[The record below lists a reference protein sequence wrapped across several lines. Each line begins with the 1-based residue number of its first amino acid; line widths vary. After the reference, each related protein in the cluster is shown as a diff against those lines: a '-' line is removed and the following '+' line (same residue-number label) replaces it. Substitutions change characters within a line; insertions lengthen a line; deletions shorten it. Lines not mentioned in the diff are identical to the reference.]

1 MSCWSWE
8 VSLHLTFNF
17 SPPDSSSPI
26 IQAPSERSVAAL
38 LASQSLVHSLVIF
51 ASHDPPTI
59 PSSPTPTVRVL
70 HLASPLAVE
79 DTGAIR
85 LVSTLEWAERVARIW
100 RASGSGGADVIC
112 YDEATK
118 DVPMSPSPPVS
129 PSRNNVNAPSGSVE
143 SFGGKSFG
151 SRRRLPNFVKRRAST
166 SSSKSGF
173 LSGGSLP
180 PVDPSQR
187 PFDAILNYIPHD
199 VAEKHVLKQAILVTS
214 ITRPFL
220 APTLS
225 PYHKLSEAKK
235 IGRRNSTTRRG
246 SIRSLP
252 PTPPYQS
259 GDLPTPASSSM
270 TALSVLSTSAM
281 PPLPSHMVHV
291 IPPTPRIGL
300 VRSLDSFLTSF
311 AKQGGGNEEVDHAKQ
326 YILNSSTVQETVA
339 HPDLDQDECTV
350 LDLILL
356 GGLDSISGK
365 SWIGS
370 GQDIRFLPT
379 STRSEP
385 SPPPV
390 PHKSV
395 QSPPRTPPD
404 SSRSVDPVPRPRVQS
419 SPQMLPP
426 SSGSPPRRPRRDG
439 RRVERLQ
446 PDSERDRPTILNPP
460 PRSDTVRHP
469 HPRGPYQ
476 STSLSPSSG
485 RAMQRSKLN
494 MTTKPDDPTFPTSGL
509 PTPPDSDEDARDS
522 PPGPRTPASKVST
535 SEKKK
540 FRWRFWKS

>member
-1 MSCWSWE
+1 
-8 VSLHLTFNF
+8 
-17 SPPDSSSPI
+17 
-26 IQAPSERSVAAL
+26 
-38 LASQSLVHSLVIF
+38 VIF

-59 PSSPTPTVRVL
+59 PPGPTPTVRVL
-70 HLASPLAVE
+70 HLASPLAIQ
-79 DTGAIR
+79 DTGAVR

-100 RASGSGGADVIC
+100 RASGSGGADVIY
-112 YDEATK
+112 YDEASK
-118 DVPMSPSPPVS
+118 DVPLSSPSVSPSPKA
-129 PSRNNVNAPSGSVE
+129 VNAPSVSVE

-151 SRRRLPNFVKRRAST
+151 SMRRLPSLAKRRPST
-166 SSSKSGF
+166 SSSRSGF

-259 GDLPTPASSSM
+259 GDLPTPASSST
-270 TALSVLSTSAM
+270 TAISVLSMSAM
-281 PPLPSHMVHV
+281 PPLPSHMVHIV
-291 IPPTPRIGL
+291 PPTPRIGL
-300 VRSLDSFLTSF
+300 VRSLDSFLSSF
-311 AKQGGGNEEVDHAKQ
+311 TKQTIGHEEVDHAKQ
-326 YILNSSTVQETVA
+326 YILNNSTIRETVA
-339 HPDLDQDECTV
+339 HPDFDQDECTV

-356 GGLDSISGK
+356 GGLDSVSGK

-370 GQDIRFLPT
+370 GQDIRFLPS

-390 PHKSV
+390 PRKPV
-395 QSPPRTPPD
+395 KSPPRTPPD
-404 SSRSVDPVPRPRVQS
+404 TSWSVDPVPRPRPRVES
-419 SPQMLPP
+419 YPQLLPP
-426 SSGSPPRRPRRDG
+426 SSSGSPRRPLRDDN
-439 RRVERLQ
+439 RRVERLEL
-446 PDSERDRPTILNPP
+446 DLERERSTIPNPS
-460 PRSDTVRHP
+460 PRSDPVRHP
-469 HPRGPYQ
+469 HPRAPYQ
-476 STSLSPSSG
+476 PTSLNASSG
-485 RAMQRSKLN
+485 RALRRSKLN
-494 MTTKPDDPTFPTSGL
+494 MITKPDDTTYHTSGL
-509 PTPPDSDEDARDS
+509 PTPPDSDEDARHTL
-522 PPGPRTPASKVST
+522 PKPRTPASEVPT
-535 SEKKK
+535 PEKKK

>member
-1 MSCWSWE
+1 MLVLGSESRTRLR
-8 VSLHLTFNF
+8 VVTFN
-17 SPPDSSSPI
+17 SSFLI
-26 IQAPSERSVAAL
+26 LAPSERSVTAL
-38 LASQSLVHSLVIF
+38 LASHSLVQSLVIF
-51 ASHDPPTI
+51 ASHDPPTV

-79 DTGAIR
+79 DTGAVR

-100 RASGSGGADVIC
+100 RASGSCSADVIY
-112 YDEATK
+112 YDEASK
-118 DVPMSPSPPVS
+118 DVPVPATSPPMSPSRNAVN
-129 PSRNNVNAPSGSVE
+129 PSSVSVE
-143 SFGGKSFG
+143 SFGGKPFG
-151 SRRRLPNFVKRRAST
+151 SRRRLPNLVKRRTST

-252 PTPPYQS
+252 PTPPYQL

-270 TALSVLSTSAM
+270 TAFSVLSMSAM
-281 PPLPSHMVHV
+281 PPLPSHMVHIV
-291 IPPTPRIGL
+291 PPTPRIGL
-300 VRSLDSFLTSF
+300 VRSLDRFLSSF
-311 AKQGGGNEEVDHAKQ
+311 AKQAVGTEEVDHAKQ
-326 YILNSSTVQETVA
+326 YILNTSTARETVT
-339 HPDLDQDECTV
+339 HPDFDQDDCTV

-356 GGLDSISGK
+356 GGLDSVPGK

-379 STRSEP
+379 SIRSEP

-390 PHKSV
+390 PRKPI

-404 SSRSVDPVPRPRVQS
+404 SSRSADPVPRPRVRS
-419 SPQMLPP
+419 SPQRLPP
-426 SSGSPPRRPRRDG
+426 SSGGSPRRPRRTDN
-439 RRVERLQ
+439 RRVEGLQ
-446 PDSERDRPTILNPP
+446 PDSERDLPTIPHPP
-460 PRSDTVRHP
+460 PRSDPVRHP
-469 HPRGPYQ
+469 HPPGPHQ
-476 STSLSPSSG
+476 STSLSTSSG
-485 RAMQRSKLN
+485 RALRRSKLN
-494 MTTKPDDPTFPTSGL
+494 MITKPDDPTFPTSGL
-509 PTPPDSDEDARDS
+509 PTPPDSDEDARH
-522 PPGPRTPASKVST
+522 TPHTLASEVPT
-535 SEKKK
+535 PEKKK

>member
-1 MSCWSWE
+1 M
-8 VSLHLTFNF
+8 
-17 SPPDSSSPI
+17 
-26 IQAPSERSVAAL
+26 
-38 LASQSLVHSLVIF
+38 
-51 ASHDPPTI
+51 
-59 PSSPTPTVRVL
+59 
-70 HLASPLAVE
+70 
-79 DTGAIR
+79 
-85 LVSTLEWAERVARIW
+85 
-100 RASGSGGADVIC
+100 DVIR

-118 DVPMSPSPPVS
+118 DIPISLTSPPVS
-129 PSRNNVNAPSGSVE
+129 PSRNNVHAPSASVE

-151 SRRRLPNFVKRRAST
+151 SIRRLSNFPKRRPST
-166 SSSKSGF
+166 CSSRSGF
-173 LSGGSLP
+173 LAGASLP

-270 TALSVLSTSAM
+270 TAISVLSMSAM

-300 VRSLDSFLTSF
+300 VRSLDSFLSSF
-311 AKQGGGNEEVDHAKQ
+311 TKQAIGTEEVAHAKQ
-326 YILNSSTVQETVA
+326 YILNSSTIRESVA
-339 HPDLDQDECTV
+339 HPDFDQDECTV

-356 GGLDSISGK
+356 GALDSISGK

-370 GQDIRFLPT
+370 GQDIRFLPS

-390 PHKSV
+390 PRKPA

-404 SSRSVDPVPRPRVQS
+404 SSRSVDPVPRPRPRVQS

-426 SSGSPPRRPRRDG
+426 SSSSPPRRPRRSD
-439 RRVERLQ
+439 RRIERLQ
-446 PDSERDRPTILNPP
+446 PDSELPNSP
-460 PRSDTVRHP
+460 PRSDPVRHP

-476 STSLSPSSG
+476 STTLGTSSG
-485 RAMQRSKLN
+485 RAIQRSKLN
-494 MTTKPDDPTFPTSGL
+494 MITKPDDPVFPTSGL
-509 PTPPDSDEDARDS
+509 PTPPDSDEDARHTL
-522 PPGPRTPASKVST
+522 PEPRTPTSKIPT
-535 SEKKK
+535 PEKKK